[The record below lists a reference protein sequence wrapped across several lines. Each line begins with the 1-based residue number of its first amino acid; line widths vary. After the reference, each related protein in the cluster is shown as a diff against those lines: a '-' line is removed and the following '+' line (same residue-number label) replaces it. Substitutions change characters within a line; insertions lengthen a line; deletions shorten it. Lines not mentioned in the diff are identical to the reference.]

1 MLENG
6 YTLSAGGRQY
16 TIIKQLGRGANTVAY
31 LAECSHGELVT
42 KCILKEYAPQN
53 CIASNTD
60 DFEVGKARFISAGKM
75 QNAIRQKSVLN
86 NQTPPVSHVFE
97 ANGTAFI
104 DVSCYN
110 GTTLDKLD
118 LTLPQYMAICE
129 TIAKAVGYYHKSGY
143 LCLDLKPENIFI
155 LQNAPDDTVT
165 QLVEFIDFDSIRDVQ
180 NGGNTALSYTREWA
194 APEQLNPYAVGK
206 IGNTAD
212 IYTIGEIVFYLLF
225 GRHSTETEHRGFSRF
240 PFEDCKREY
249 HKYSERPDIQ
259 ALFTRLFRNTIR
271 SSATN
276 RFQTIDEVTKLLG
289 ALVELVNQKDYVIP
303 ILPSVSPDF
312 VGRDAEIRQIAESL
326 QSNHVLYLTGVGGIG
341 KTTLVKNYIARYRT
355 EYDVIAYLEY
365 DGDIQHTF
373 CDDMQLQISTVSR
386 QDCEPLED
394 YFARKLKAFKRIC
407 GDRRVLFVLDNFTDR
422 LTKDLSRI
430 IDCGYETIIATRQ
443 KPPKN
448 SFAVL
453 EVGAIVDTSEL
464 FRLVTLN
471 LERTPTKEERLCFEE
486 IITLIQ
492 GHTLVLELIARQI
505 AAGRLDIHTALDLI
519 RENGFSRFSGEKVGN
534 IKDGEEVYDTLSAII
549 SALFKAS
556 AVDDTAQLTL
566 KILALLNVRGL
577 ETSLVQKFFPDI
589 QQTTVSALS
598 ADGWLY
604 DDNRIRLHPV
614 IAETVRNWLWS
625 ADDVTVMNYHK
636 KMIDIY
642 VGMANDVQIKEIL
655 READIFREQHPR
667 HIITA
672 LYYDM
677 LGWYYD
683 VLIAGA
689 YYPENEEEAE
699 PLRNEL
705 KTMELAITEMEQS
718 SDPRS
723 TSYLTKYYIS
733 LASILI
739 RSYPD
744 YYDEAAE
751 LLDKVYDLIEEN
763 TDNHCYY
770 CMVAAWYYT
779 LASPDIEETRR
790 LTEQAERIARQVF
803 PTDLE
808 LIDIIHIPTAN
819 CYFYH
824 NDYRSA
830 ADKIEE
836 AVEICRKYPDMIPY
850 IDKQAELLNIL
861 LDIYTEMQDTARCR
875 ELIAE
880 IDSINETYK
889 DQGVCRE
896 VSPDKRNQL

>member
-6 YTLSAGGRQY
+6 YTLSADGRQY
-16 TIIKQLGRGANTVAY
+16 TIIEQLGRGANTVAY

-42 KCILKEYAPQN
+42 KCILKEYSPHN
-53 CIASNTD
+53 KD
-60 DFEVGKARFISAGKM
+60 DFEVGKARFIAAGKM

-118 LTLPQYMAICE
+118 SLTLPQYMAICK
-129 TIAKAVGYYHKSGY
+129 TIAKTVGYYHKSGY

-155 LQNAPDDTVT
+155 LQNTPDDTVT

-180 NGGNTALSYTREWA
+180 NGGNTAFSYTREWA
-194 APEQLNPYAVGK
+194 APEQLNPYSVGK

-212 IYTIGEIVFYLLF
+212 IYTVGEIVFYLLF

-240 PFEDCKREY
+240 PFEDCKRVY
-249 HKYSERPDIQ
+249 QKYTERPDVQ
-259 ALFTRLFRNTIR
+259 ALFTKLFRGTIR

-289 ALVELVNQKDYVIP
+289 ELVEFVSQKDYVIP

-312 VGRDAEIRQIAESL
+312 VGRDTEIRQIAESL
-326 QSNHVLYLTGVGGIG
+326 QRGRVLYLTGVGGIG
-341 KTTLVKNYIARYRT
+341 KTTLVKNYISRYRT

-386 QDCEPLED
+386 QDGEPLED

-407 GDRRVLFVLDNFTDR
+407 GGRRVLFVLDNFTNR
-422 LTKDLSRI
+422 LTKEMSRI

-448 SFAVL
+448 SFAML
-453 EVGAIVDTSEL
+453 EVGAIADTSEL

-471 LERTPTKEERLCFEE
+471 LERAPTKEERLCFEE

-519 RENGFSRFSGEKVGN
+519 RENGFSRFSGEKIGN
-534 IKDGEEVYDTLSAII
+534 IKDGEEVYDTLSVIVT
-549 SALFKAS
+549 ALFDAGNMS
-556 AVDDTAQLTL
+556 DTARLTL

-577 ETSLVQKFFPDI
+577 EKSLVQQFFPDI
-589 QQTTVSALS
+589 AEEALAKLS
-598 ADGWLY
+598 AEGWLY
-604 DDNRIRLHPV
+604 DGNRIHLHPV

-625 ADDVTVMNYHK
+625 ADDVTVMDYHK

-655 READIFREQHPR
+655 READNFRDKHPR

-672 LYYDM
+672 MYYDM
-677 LGWYYD
+677 LGCYYD
-683 VLIAGA
+683 TIADGR
-689 YYPENEEEAE
+689 YVPYTEEEAE
-699 PLRNEL
+699 ILQNIL
-705 KTMELAITEMEQS
+705 DSMDKAIEEMKLS
-718 SDPRS
+718 SDARS
-723 TSYLTKYYIS
+723 EKYLTGYYLD

-739 RSYPD
+739 RSVPEEFG
-744 YYDEAAE
+744 EAAE
-751 LLDKVYDLIEEN
+751 LLDKVYELIEEN
-763 TDNHCYY
+763 EHEISDNHCYY
-770 CMVAAWYYT
+770 NMVAAWYYT
-779 LASPDIEETRR
+779 LAVPDIEETRR
-790 LTEQAERIARQVF
+790 LTEQAERIAKQVF

-819 CYFYH
+819 CFYYH
-824 NDYRSA
+824 NDFRSA

-836 AVEICRKYPDMIPY
+836 AVEICKKYPDMIPY

-861 LDIYTEMQDTARCR
+861 LDIYMEMQDTARCR

-880 IDSINETYK
+880 IDRINETYK
-889 DQGVCRE
+889 EQGVCRE

>member
-6 YTLSAGGRQY
+6 YTLSADGRQY
-16 TIIKQLGRGANTVAY
+16 TIIEQLGRGANTVAY
-31 LAECSHGELVT
+31 LAECTNGELVT
-42 KCILKEYAPQN
+42 KCILKKYSPH
-53 CIASNTD
+53 NTD
-60 DFEVGKARFISAGKM
+60 DFEVGKARFLAAGKM

-129 TIAKAVGYYHKSGY
+129 TIAKTAGYYHKSGY

-165 QLVEFIDFDSIRDVQ
+165 QLVEFIDFDSIRDIQ
-180 NGGNTALSYTREWA
+180 NGGNTAFSYTREWA
-194 APEQLNPYAVGK
+194 APEQLNPYSVGK

-212 IYTIGEIVFYLLF
+212 IYTVGEIVFYLLF
-225 GRHSTETEHRGFSRF
+225 GRHSTDTEHRGFSGF
-240 PFEDCKREY
+240 PFEECKREY
-249 HKYSERPDIQ
+249 HKYSERPDVQ

-289 ALVELVNQKDYVIP
+289 GLMELLNQKDYIIP

-312 VGRDAEIRQIAESL
+312 VGRDTEIRQIAESL
-326 QSNHVLYLTGVGGIG
+326 QRGRVLYLTGVGGIG

-365 DGDIQHTF
+365 DGNMQHTF

-386 QDCEPLED
+386 QDGEPLDE

-422 LTKDLSRI
+422 LTKDLSHI
-430 IDCGYETIIATRQ
+430 IECGYDIIIATRQ

-453 EVGAIVDTSEL
+453 EVGAIADTSEL
-464 FRLVTLN
+464 FRLVALN
-471 LERTPTKEERLCFEE
+471 LERTPTKEERLCFGE

-534 IKDGEEVYDTLSAII
+534 IKDGEEVYDTLSAMI

-556 AVDDTAQLTL
+556 AVDDTARLTL

-577 ETSLVQKFFPDI
+577 EKSLIQQFFPDI
-589 QQTTVSALS
+589 AEETLAKLS
-598 ADGWLY
+598 AEGWLY

-625 ADDVTVMNYHK
+625 ADDVTVMDYHK

-677 LGWYYD
+677 LGCYYD
-683 VLIAGA
+683 TIADGR
-689 YYPENEEEAE
+689 YVPYTEEEAE
-699 PLRNEL
+699 ILQNMLDSMDKAIEE
-705 KTMELAITEMEQS
+705 MELS
-718 SDPRS
+718 SDARS
-723 TSYLTKYYIS
+723 EKYLTGYYLD

-739 RSYPD
+739 RSVPEGFG
-744 YYDEAAE
+744 EAAE
-751 LLDKVYDLIEEN
+751 LLNKVYELIEEN
-763 TDNHCYY
+763 EPEISDNHCYY
-770 CMVAAWYYT
+770 NMVAAWYYT
-779 LASPDIEETRR
+779 LAVPDIEETRR
-790 LTEQAERIARQVF
+790 LTEQAEEIARQVF

-819 CYFYH
+819 CFYYH
-824 NDYRSA
+824 NEFRSA

-836 AVEICRKYPDMIPY
+836 AVEICKKYPDMIPY

-861 LDIYTEMQDTARCR
+861 LDIYMEMQDTARCR

-880 IDSINETYK
+880 IDRINETYK
-889 DQGVCRE
+889 EQGVCRE